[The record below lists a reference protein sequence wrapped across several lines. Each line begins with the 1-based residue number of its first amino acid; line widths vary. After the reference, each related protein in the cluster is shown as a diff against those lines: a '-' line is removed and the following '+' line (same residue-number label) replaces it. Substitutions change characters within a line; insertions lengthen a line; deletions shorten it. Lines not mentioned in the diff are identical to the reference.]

1 MGEHLGKE
9 LGRLCKLKAVVP
21 GSLLSPSG
29 SPGKDIPNCGAV
41 GVFNLNIVN

>member
-9 LGRLCKLKAVVP
+9 LGRPCKLKAVVP

-29 SPGKDIPNCGAV
+29 LPGKDIQNCGA
-41 GVFNLNIVN
+41 GGLFTLNIVN